1 MDVIHRKQRAHV
13 TQMLDILVPVI
24 HRKQLVVVIQT
35 LDIHADAILKKLLA
49 LVILTQ
55 VILALVMVINKLV
68 PLKIIKKEIIINDL
82 WK

>member
-1 MDVIHRKQRAHV
+1 MAATHRKQ
-13 TQMLDILVPVI
+13 P
-24 HRKQLVVVIQT
+24 VVVIQT
-35 LDIHADAILKKLLA
+35 LDTHADVILRKLLA
-49 LVILTQ
+49 LVILIR

>member
-1 MDVIHRKQRAHV
+1 MAVIHRKQ
-13 TQMLDILVPVI
+13 P
-24 HRKQLVVVIQT
+24 VVVIQT

-55 VILALVMVINKLV
+55 VILALVMVLIKLV
-68 PLKIIKKEIIINDL
+68 PLKIIKNEIIINDL